1 MRRDLEFRV
10 VSFRGYRGFA
20 LIRAAFLGAMFL
32 LPSIATA
39 GPVEDARAMVD
50 EGKAILAKAA
60 KTRRDKSE
68 LLAEGLKKYARAYLL
83 LTGRKL
89 QNDAPDLLQEI
100 GDKIAETNTLPE
112 VVEMRRSLLTKA
124 IDAAIAGKL
133 TEAYDHLASLRDLDP
148 REWTV
153 EYALAVIGQR
163 MEGG

>member
-1 MRRDLEFRV
+1 MRAV
-10 VSFRGYRGFA
+10 V
-20 LIRAAFLGAMFL
+20 LGAL
-32 LPSIATA
+32 LLVPQGAYA

-50 EGKAILAKAA
+50 EGKALLAKAS
-60 KTRRDKSE
+60 KSRRKKSE
-68 LLAEGLKKYARAYLL
+68 LLADGLKKYARAYLL

-112 VVEMRRSLLTKA
+112 VVAMRRSLLKQA
-124 IDAAIAGKL
+124 IDASIDGKL

-153 EYALAVIGQR
+153 EYSLSVIGER
-163 MEGG
+163 MEGR

>member
-1 MRRDLEFRV
+1 
-10 VSFRGYRGFA
+10 
-20 LIRAAFLGAMFL
+20 
-32 LPSIATA
+32 
-39 GPVEDARAMVD
+39 MVD

-60 KTRRDKSE
+60 KTRRNKSK

-83 LTGRKL
+83 LTGRNL